1 MRRAPAPLKPPEAT
15 VSIDIVPRAWTVL
28 CDFDGTISLHDLTD
42 SLLARF
48 ARPGWRALEE
58 EWRAGRIGSRECM
71 AGQIALLDC
80 SREELDAHV
89 AEVQVDAGFNAFATA
104 LRDEGIPLRIV
115 SDGLDHAIRSILM
128 RHGISGV
135 PVAASHLV
143 QTGGRRWRLEFPHAR
158 AACRSSG
165 ATCKCAFAETPSG
178 QPAQAVLMIGDGAS
192 DFCAAGRADFTF
204 ARGELLA
211 NCAERGLPHHAVAD
225 FGEALRIWNLLRPAR
240 RDHEIDDKEF
250 AHGRR

>member
-1 MRRAPAPLKPPEAT
+1 MLIDSTPP
-15 VSIDIVPRAWTVL
+15 VWTVL

-48 ARPGWRALEE
+48 ARPGWQALEE
-58 EWRAGRIGSRECM
+58 GWRAGRIGSRECM

-80 SREELDAHV
+80 SREEFDAHV
-89 AEVQVDAGFNAFATA
+89 AEGQIDAGFKAFAAA

-115 SDGLDHAIRSILM
+115 SDGLDHAIRTVLM

-135 PVAASHLV
+135 PIAASHLV
-143 QTGGRRWRLEFPHAR
+143 QTGERRWKLEFPHAR
-158 AACRSSG
+158 DACRSEG

-178 QPAQAVLMIGDGAS
+178 QPTQAVLMIGDGAS
-192 DFCAAGRADFTF
+192 DFCAAARADLTF
-204 ARGELLA
+204 ARGELLSH
-211 NCAERGLPHHAVAD
+211 CAERGLPHCVVAD
-225 FGEALRIWNLLRPAR
+225 FEAALQAWNRLRPAGC
-240 RDHEIDDKEF
+240 DHEIDDKEV